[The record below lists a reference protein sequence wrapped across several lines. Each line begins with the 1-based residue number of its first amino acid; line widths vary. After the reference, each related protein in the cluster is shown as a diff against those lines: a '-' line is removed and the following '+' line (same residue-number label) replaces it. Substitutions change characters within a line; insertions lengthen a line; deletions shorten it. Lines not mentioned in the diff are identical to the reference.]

1 MPHPAMLMWFSFW
14 IYVFFRELIYVF
26 IRHEVALQ
34 ICLDDSAISK
44 SLFTSKSISVDVSR
58 NYVLSI
64 FHTSGISNPTH
75 CPQIRVNINRFA
87 RVALEPGQT
96 AQGEV
101 TNVRF
106 RFRILRRTLHCST
119 LNLLRCFMRLALYIL
134 LGLDT

>member
-58 NYVLSI
+58 NMS
-64 FHTSGISNPTH
+64 
-75 CPQIRVNINRFA
+75 
-87 RVALEPGQT
+87 
-96 AQGEV
+96 
-101 TNVRF
+101 
-106 RFRILRRTLHCST
+106 
-119 LNLLRCFMRLALYIL
+119 
-134 LGLDT
+134 